1 MTVAEDAARSR
12 HAYRVAVVG
21 AGAVGGYLAAQ
32 AHAAGHRVTLC
43 ARAPLP
49 GLRLDEAGRSRM
61 VPVAIAGDPTEDMET
76 ADWVLLTTKAQ
87 DTAGADGWL
96 RRLAGS
102 QTVVAV
108 LQNGLCHAERVAAAG
123 VPCAVLPALVY
134 VAVERVAPGHV
145 VHHDGRLLVVPAG
158 ETGARFRDLWA
169 GSAVEVRSTGD
180 FHTAAWRKLLG
191 NLAANPITALTMRRI
206 DVLRDPDVAALA
218 RRVLEEGLAVARA
231 DGAQL
236 GPEDIEAELRMYA
249 RVNPGGGSSMLYDR
263 LAGRPL
269 EHEYIIGEVVR
280 RAERHGIPVPL
291 NRALLTLLRAL
302 AASVPP
308 SSG

>member
-1 MTVAEDAARSR
+1 MQNAAHFSSKFPVSAKLSPPGPKLVDADGSDFQ
-12 HAYRVAVVG
+12 VVG
-21 AGAVGGYLAAQ
+21 V
-32 AHAAGHRVTLC
+32 
-43 ARAPLP
+43 
-49 GLRLDEAGRSRM
+49 S
-61 VPVAIAGDPTEDMET
+61 
-76 ADWVLLTTKAQ
+76 
-87 DTAGADGWL
+87 
-96 RRLAGS
+96 
-102 QTVVAV
+102 
-108 LQNGLCHAERVAAAG
+108 
-123 VPCAVLPALVY
+123 
-134 VAVERVAPGHV
+134 
-145 VHHDGRLLVVPAG
+145 
-158 ETGARFRDLWA
+158 
-169 GSAVEVRSTGD
+169 
-180 FHTAAWRKLLG
+180 AAWRKLLG